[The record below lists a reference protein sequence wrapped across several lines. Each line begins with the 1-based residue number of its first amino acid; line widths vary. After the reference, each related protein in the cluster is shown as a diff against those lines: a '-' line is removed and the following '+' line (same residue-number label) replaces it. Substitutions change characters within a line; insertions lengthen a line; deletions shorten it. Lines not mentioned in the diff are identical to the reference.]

1 MSLLPN
7 PAKSTAPLLPPT
19 AHLLVPLPPNY
30 EGLVSAR
37 CTSFAWQQTSK
48 RVHWWLID
56 PFLGSARNLTLPS
69 SVARAA
75 PACASWS
82 PPVRWHAPLDSA
94 DIRLKGPSQRAY
106 VQPWGDTPVDEFA
119 KQMNLKTP
127 SFFSASRVRATATEM
142 LVDEESGAE
151 LVGAAS
157 SRSVRMTCHHISLL
171 SV

>member
-1 MSLLPN
+1 MRRTHAGLLCCILSPAAPMSLLPN

-19 AHLLVPLPPNY
+19 AHLLVPLPPNH

-56 PFLGSARNLTLPS
+56 PFLGSARNLTPPL

-94 DIRLKGPSQRAY
+94 DIRLEGPSQRAS
-106 VQPWGDTPVDEFA
+106 VDIRLEGPSQRDRAGGTPA
-119 KQMNLKTP
+119 LM
-127 SFFSASRVRATATEM
+127 
-142 LVDEESGAE
+142 
-151 LVGAAS
+151 S
-157 SRSVRMTCHHISLL
+157 SRSK
-171 SV
+171 

>member
-19 AHLLVPLPPNY
+19 AHLLVPLPPNH

-56 PFLGSARNLTLPS
+56 PFLGSARNLTPPS

-94 DIRLKGPSQRAY
+94 DIRLEGPSQRAS
-106 VQPWGDTPVDEFA
+106 VDIRLEGPSQRDEFA
-119 KQMNLKTP
+119 KEQHFH
-127 SFFSASRVRATATEM
+127 SFFLPPLDKGEFVQRQPKCWLMKRAAPSSSGRRPAGLSA
-142 LVDEESGAE
+142 
-151 LVGAAS
+151 
-157 SRSVRMTCHHISLL
+157 
-171 SV
+171 